1 MSSLRP
7 SSPKNSPRKRPRLKL
22 RRRTKPL
29 SWTTLHLGQ
38 ILNNGTYGIIYE
50 YLQPTM
56 GKTNTHIL
64 SQRVDPTKVIKGTIA
79 EVANECN
86 ICPADFINEA
96 KKFKLIQTIVNRC
109 QEQKPTFSLNVPVFG
124 EGPFIVDRKCYY
136 TMERMYPASLGIFVG
151 ENNMDITAKL
161 GQLYFQKTEESHSK
175 NAVYDG
181 YEYGTTSIQ
190 RICSE
195 MDINIVEVVDDMALF
210 CSLCFQY
217 SVLPLDV
224 EYTVGKLFGDK
235 ARLFIHDFDKVRT
248 DSRLTEEQTLQVL
261 LTQLSYPDQGELGEI
276 FQSRFQKYNTD
287 NKVHKSTRF
296 LKNPSQP
303 SRYVTYAAS
312 KF

>member
-7 SSPKNSPRKRPRLKL
+7 SSPKKRPRLKL

-38 ILNNGTYGIIYE
+38 MLNNGTYGIIYE

-56 GKTNTHIL
+56 GETNTHIL

-79 EVANECN
+79 DVTNDCN
-86 ICPADFINEA
+86 ICPGDFINEA
-96 KKFKLIQTIVNRC
+96 KKFKLIQTVVNRC

-136 TMERMYPASLGIFVG
+136 TMERMYPASLGILVG
-151 ENNMDITAKL
+151 EGENIIDITAKL
-161 GQLYFQKTEESHSK
+161 GQLYFQKTDESHSK
-175 NAVYDG
+175 NTVYDG
-181 YEYGTTSIQ
+181 YEYGMTSIQ
-190 RICSE
+190 RICGAMSI
-195 MDINIVEVVDDMALF
+195 DIAEVVDDMALF

-224 EYTVGKLFGDK
+224 EYTVGKSFDGK
-235 ARLFIHDFDKVRT
+235 AKLFIHDFDKVRT
-248 DSRLTEEQTLQVL
+248 DSRIKEEQILQVL
-261 LTQLSYPDQGELGEI
+261 LTQLSYPDQGDLGSTV
-276 FQSRFQKYNTD
+276 SRSQFQKYNTD

-296 LKNPSQP
+296 LNNPSQP
-303 SRYVTYAAS
+303 SRYVTYSAS
-312 KF
+312 NF